1 MKNILKIYQRDM
13 KRIITNPV
21 ALLMIAGICLL
32 PALYAWVN
40 IQAAWNPYE
49 NTGAIPVAVVNQD
62 NGTTY
67 QGKTINMGS
76 TIVDK
81 LKTNKQIGWKFV
93 NDQEANLGVA
103 DGTYFAVIEI
113 PGNFSASF
121 VSVLTDNTKKPEVIY
136 KLDTKDNPVAGKI
149 SEAAKNSL
157 VDQISTGFISTVNET
172 LFTQFNKVGKDAEA
186 NKNNLIQ
193 WKDEII
199 QANRNMDTILS
210 MLQDINS
217 RSGNLSAFLI
227 EMKATMPTMDSD
239 LSTISVVNE
248 TNTNLI
254 KTTQLSLNQ
263 SFANIET
270 DLNNAQASVNRIHD
284 LVQSINS
291 SASNTLISQTNLT
304 IAQINIQINALN
316 SQLSSTIKYLQQL
329 NNFRPSAP
337 VANLIASLQSI
348 QSSLANETNELNS
361 LQQQLNNANTI
372 NQNLLDQINK
382 DTTNLN
388 LQIIK
393 ATTLYNTSAR
403 NDLNTIANS
412 LITATSDASSLI
424 TSAQGLQAQIDSL
437 MGTAI
442 DGSQLATKVSGDLK
456 SRLLE
461 YKDIVGKLSNKL
473 QMVTNNDLAQIITI
487 LQSNPEFM
495 GSFVSS
501 PFNLR
506 EEPIYEVPNYG
517 SAMAPVYS
525 VLALWVGTLILT
537 SLLKTEVAHFQGSE
551 TMTIREKHFGKMV
564 TFMTL
569 ALIQGLIISAGDKLL
584 LGVYSVNTPLMI
596 VVAMA
601 SSLTFA
607 IITYTL
613 VALLGNLGK
622 ALAIIYMIIQLAG
635 SGGTYP
641 IQVDPLIL
649 RILQPTFPFTY
660 AIGAFREAIAGP
672 LISSVVLDFVML
684 ILISVIFILLGF
696 FLKKPLYERVHRFET
711 NFELSGIGE

>member
-13 KRIITNPV
+13 KSILSNPV
-21 ALLMIAGICLL
+21 VLLFIAGICLL
-32 PALYAWVN
+32 PSLYAWIN

-49 NTGAIPVAVVNQD
+49 NTSTIPVAVVNQD

-67 QGKTINMGS
+67 QGKTINMGN

-81 LKTNKQIGWKFV
+81 LKNNKQIGWKFV
-93 NDQEANLGVA
+93 NDKEANLGVV

-113 PGNFSASF
+113 PGNFSESF
-121 VSVLTDNTKKPEVIY
+121 VSVLTDRTKRPEIIY
-136 KLDTKDNPVAGKI
+136 KVDTKDNPVAIKI
-149 SEAAKNSL
+149 TEAAKKSL
-157 VDQISTGFISTVNET
+157 VDQISSNFIAKVNET
-172 LFTQFNKVGKDAEA
+172 LFTSFNKVGEDAEA
-186 NKNNLIQ
+186 NKNRIIQ
-193 WKDEII
+193 WKDGII
-199 QANRNMDTILS
+199 QANRNMDSILS

-217 RSGNLSAFLI
+217 RSSNLNSFLI
-227 EMKATMPTMDSD
+227 EMKATMPAIDGE
-239 LSTISVVNE
+239 LSTISQVNQS
-248 TNTNLI
+248 NANLI
-254 KTTQLSLNQ
+254 KTTQLTLNQ

-270 DLNNAQASVNRIHD
+270 NLNNAQASVNRIHD
-284 LVQSINS
+284 LVSNINS
-291 SASNTLISQTNLT
+291 SSSNTLTSQTNST
-304 IAQINIQINALN
+304 IAQINMEIDALN
-316 SQLSSTIKYLQQL
+316 NQLSSNIKYLQQL
-329 NNFRPSAP
+329 NNFMPNTH

-348 QSSLANETNELNS
+348 QSSLADETTKLNS

-372 NQNLLDQINK
+372 NQNLLGQINN
-382 DTTNLN
+382 DTTNSN
-388 LQIIK
+388 LQIIN
-393 ATTLYNTSAR
+393 ATKLYNTSAR
-403 NDLNTIANS
+403 NDLNTIANN
-412 LITATSDASSLI
+412 LITATSDASNLI
-424 TSAQGLQAQIDSL
+424 TSAQGLQAQIDNL

-442 DGSQLATKVSGDLK
+442 DGSQLAAKVSGDFRSK
-456 SRLLE
+456 LLE
-461 YKDIVGKLSNKL
+461 YKDIISKLSDKL

-506 EEPIYEVPNYG
+506 EEPIYGVPNYG
-517 SAMAPVYS
+517 SAMTPVYS

-537 SLLKTEVAHFQGSE
+537 SLLKTEVAYYKGSE
-551 TMTIREKHFGKMV
+551 TLTLREKHFGKML
-564 TFMTL
+564 TFITL
-569 ALIQGLIISAGDKLL
+569 ALIQGLIVSTGDKLL

-596 VVAMA
+596 VVALV

-684 ILISVIFILLGF
+684 LIISVIFILLGF

-711 NFELSGIGE
+711 NFKLSGIGE

>member
-76 TIVDK
+76 TIADK

-239 LSTISVVNE
+239 LGTISAVNE
-248 TNTNLI
+248 TNANLI

-270 DLNNAQASVNRIHD
+270 DLNSAQASVNRIHD

-361 LQQQLNNANTI
+361 LQQQLNNANII

-403 NDLNTIANS
+403 NDLNTIATS
-412 LITATSDASSLI
+412 LITATSDASDLI

-461 YKDIVGKLSNKL
+461 YKDIIGRLSDKL

-537 SLLKTEVAHFQGSE
+537 SLLKTEVAYFKGSE
-551 TMTIREKHFGKMV
+551 TLTIREKHFGKML

-596 VVAMA
+596 VVAMI

-622 ALAIIYMIIQLAG
+622 ALAIVYMIIQLAG